1 MTDLMHAAENI
12 ECDRCMGIYTQ
23 GYAKTRIYRQNYIV
37 LRKRWSLFDK
47 GYVA

>member
-1 MTDLMHAAENI
+1 MSNVTDAWA
-12 ECDRCMGIYTQ
+12 YTQ

-37 LRKRWSLFDK
+37 LRKRWSVFDK